1 MMPVNAN
8 QSDADLDRDA
18 MEEMAKHGI
27 TCAQV
32 SLFFYG
38 DYRYTK
44 LAAAV
49 AEAKRNPRAD

>member
-1 MMPVNAN
+1 MTLVNTN
-8 QSDADLDRDA
+8 PSHADLSKDA
-18 MEEMAKHGI
+18 TEEMAKHGI

-44 LAAAV
+44 LADAV

>member
-1 MMPVNAN
+1 MTPVTSN
-8 QSDADLDRDA
+8 QSDADLSKNA
-18 MEEMAKHGI
+18 TEEMAKHGI

-44 LAAAV
+44 LADAV